1 MKMLNSSNRWIQQ
14 LLDNNKD
21 TLIEVKFD
29 DVTQLIKLN

>member
-1 MKMLNSSNRWIQQ
+1 MLNSSNRWIQQ

-29 DVTQLIKLN
+29 DVTQLIK